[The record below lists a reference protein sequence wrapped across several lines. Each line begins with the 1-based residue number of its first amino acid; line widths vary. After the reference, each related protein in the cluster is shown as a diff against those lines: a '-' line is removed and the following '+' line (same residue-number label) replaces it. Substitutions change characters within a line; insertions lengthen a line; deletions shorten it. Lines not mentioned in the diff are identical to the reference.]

1 MIMKKTKTKTRAG
14 DGKTRRVAKT
24 KEVPK
29 SQSAPDT
36 SLATDIRKA
45 YKNRLI
51 RDYFNR
57 SH

>member
-1 MIMKKTKTKTRAG
+1 MKKTKTKNRTG
-14 DGKTRRVAKT
+14 DGKARRIAKP
-24 KEVPK
+24 KEVSK

-45 YKNRLI
+45 YKNRLL

-57 SH
+57 SR